1 MRGLRSWDLA
11 VLVSASISEGTQEIS
26 LGNNIEGS
34 YFHTAGPSKS
44 TTITFTMVGSADQ
57 PSGPGCFRY
66 KPPLKTLLQESRG
79 GARLLVIEMETSKL
93 HPACGYCAK
102 WRTKE
107 DNKGEGL
114 SCWVGCEGCL

>member
-1 MRGLRSWDLA
+1 M
-11 VLVSASISEGTQEIS
+11 
-26 LGNNIEGS
+26 GS
-34 YFHTAGPSKS
+34 SKS

-93 HPACGYCAK
+93 QPACGYCAK

-107 DNKGEGL
+107 DNKGGR
-114 SCWVGCEGCL
+114 SCWVGCEGCLYFCLHVARGSALGMANLYGGKNNWMGIVQ